1 MASGRRSAGKCVPR
15 GSVGTCLKACKTLA
29 VGFDVTTQTCHVL
42 PEIEPLKMSSWEVA
56 TLYKVFYN
64 VLDKNDVLK
73 TKSGKKSSRSVSKWA
88 TKFAKFGMTWQNLL
102 DGSPTEVLS
111 RIISGLPFYEL
122 PCGQMK
128 VQDWSQAHVPSV
140 LWLLYRGLPDG
151 KRKDKGEDALLDE
164 WKKHI
169 LKSLKAA
176 DHMKQGSEDKPH
188 GIKNFDLF
196 TSTRWILQPE
206 DKHGEVKR
214 HLDVVRVVKDMRE
227 FLLANELYLRALDD
241 LHAGLMADLA
251 GRWYCDYY
259 DLHGPS
265 VFYW

>member
-1 MASGRRSAGKCVPR
+1 
-15 GSVGTCLKACKTLA
+15 
-29 VGFDVTTQTCHVL
+29 
-42 PEIEPLKMSSWEVA
+42 
-56 TLYKVFYN
+56 
-64 VLDKNDVLK
+64 
-73 TKSGKKSSRSVSKWA
+73 
-88 TKFAKFGMTWQNLL
+88 
-102 DGSPTEVLS
+102 
-111 RIISGLPFYEL
+111 
-122 PCGQMK
+122 MK

-151 KRKDKGEDALLDE
+151 KRKDKGEDVLLDE

-214 HLDVVRVVKDMRE
+214 HLDIVRVVKDMRK
-227 FLLANELYLRALDD
+227 FLLTKKL
-241 LHAGLMADLA
+241 
-251 GRWYCDYY
+251 
-259 DLHGPS
+259 
-265 VFYW
+265 